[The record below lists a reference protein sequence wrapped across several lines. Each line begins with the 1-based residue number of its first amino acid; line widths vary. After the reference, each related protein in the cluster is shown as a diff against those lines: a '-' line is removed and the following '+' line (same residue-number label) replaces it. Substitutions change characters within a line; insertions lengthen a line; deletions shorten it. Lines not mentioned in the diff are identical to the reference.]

1 MNMKRIILGFI
12 LCAAVVA
19 GIAATATKTPILR
32 GILQSDLDGAGYAI
46 TNVIIDG
53 SGITNFAGAAQTNNT
68 IVAAGTNAVVLTNS
82 AGGVTVYTVSSTA
95 TGSGTGQTNDTRIA
109 PGANVTVTT
118 NASGGVTLYTV
129 ASSATG
135 GQTNW
140 SVAAITNAGTAA
152 YSNSSAFYLTSN
164 PSNYITISDVP
175 TARTNWSL
183 SEITNAGTA
192 AYSNA
197 NVFEPAGTAQNAT
210 NGLGTAA
217 WKAVGYFDLAGAAQN
232 ATNGLGTAAW
242 SASSAFD
249 QSGAAQDAT
258 NGLGAAAWKALNYWD
273 VAGTAQNATNGY
285 APTATNIG
293 AYQAYLATN
302 ALNQSAFTGSVY
314 SSNIVGAASEAAH
327 STNADIA
334 VYVSTATLTNRVYG
348 SNVTGAVSEASHA
361 TNSDSATYAG
371 TATNATFLLTSVLT
385 NRIYATNVVSG
396 GQLPPGTVATNTAF
410 LTNAFLKEDGVN
422 RYWSFD
428 GASLTNVPF
437 SIFTNYAVGPTA
449 FTNVNGFGY
458 AMDTYGMTN
467 YWEFATVASVG
478 PVAILHSGID
488 TNTVITTNGGSFR
501 GAILDLS
508 ASASAPASNQ
518 LVTAGWTRNLLTAAN
533 IPYYATTNVD
543 TGATNV
549 GTSQLVYKYESAI
562 PLPSARSYAAAFL
575 TNDGYLGAVITTN
588 TFQEL
593 SGGVLVAPVVG
604 WAGGTGTR
612 SFTYKAELY
621 VSSDKTNWY
630 GDWSSGTITLGA
642 NTTNY
647 TPLLVDVP
655 RTVATN
661 AAGFYLQRR
670 LKITSITYGG
680 SPSVWVLV
688 GTNSLTGASDAAH
701 ISLPNPTSTAG
712 NAYLAA
718 NQIFT
723 GTNTFTQTIQGT
735 ATNANTAT
743 LASYVSGTLTNAIS
757 ANGNIDATGTFTGN
771 GSGLTNLN
779 ASNLASG
786 TVSQARLP
794 IMQFSGGANS
804 GAGNLSSTTRY
815 MALVGGANVSSTE
828 ANAANVIPTACTL
841 TNLYVRVPS
850 TIGAGT
856 NVTFYLMTNGVQSL
870 MTVSILANG
879 TTAVQGSDTTHGVSI
894 AAGTTTSLSYVGNNS
909 TQASSA
915 SIFTWNFQW
924 Y

>member
-1 MNMKRIILGFI
+1 MRLFLTLL
-12 LCAAVVA
+12 LCLVGLDLQAQALWRNFFTTNQTPIVDVVA
-19 GIAATATKTPILR
+19 GSNATVVATTP
-32 GILQSDLDGAGYAI
+32 
-46 TNVIIDG
+46 NVF
-53 SGITNFAGAAQTNNT
+53 TRRF
-68 IVAAGTNAVVLTNS
+68 
-82 AGGVTVYTVSSTA
+82 TVSSTA
-95 TGSGTGQTNDTRIA
+95 TGGGGTVYGSNVVGTVGSATNATY
-109 PGANVTVTT
+109 VTT
-118 NASGGVTLYTV
+118 PILTNAVTNFTIT
-129 ASSATG
+129 SAMVTNVLPAVLTNNTTG
-135 GQTNW
+135 
-140 SVAAITNAGTAA
+140 NAGTAT
-152 YSNSSAFYLTSN
+152 YVTTPVLTNQVYGSNVS
-164 PSNYITISDVP
+164 
-175 TARTNWSL
+175 
-183 SEITNAGTA
+183 
-192 AYSNA
+192 
-197 NVFEPAGTAQNAT
+197 
-210 NGLGTAA
+210 
-217 WKAVGYFDLAGAAQN
+217 
-232 ATNGLGTAAW
+232 
-242 SASSAFD
+242 
-249 QSGAAQDAT
+249 
-258 NGLGAAAWKALNYWD
+258 
-273 VAGTAQNATNGY
+273 
-285 APTATNIG
+285 
-293 AYQAYLATN
+293 
-302 ALNQSAFTGSVY
+302 GSV
-314 SSNIVGAASEAAH
+314 SEAAH
-327 STNADIA
+327 ATNADIA

-361 TNSDSATYAG
+361 TNADSATYAG
-371 TATNATFLLTSVLT
+371 TATNATFVLTSTLT

-467 YWEFATVASVG
+467 YWEFATVANVG

-533 IPYYATTNVD
+533 IPYYASTNID

-549 GTSQLVYKYESAI
+549 GTSQLTYKYESAI

-647 TPLLVDVP
+647 TPLVVDVP

-661 AAGFYLQRR
+661 AGGFYLQRR

-718 NQIFT
+718 NQTFT
-723 GTNTFTQTIQGT
+723 GTNTFSTW
-735 ATNANTAT
+735 
-743 LASYVSGTLTNAIS
+743 LA
-757 ANGNIDATGTFTGN
+757 GN
-771 GSGLTNLN
+771 GGGLTNLPVRSVGITIDGGGS
-779 ASNLASG
+779 AVTTGTKGYIEVPYACTILSATMLAD
-786 TVSQARLP
+786 QN
-794 IMQFSGGANS
+794 GGCGINVWRTNSTGFPPTAVGKIS
-804 GAGNLSSTTRY
+804 GAATPVL
-815 MALVGGANVSSTE
+815 
-828 ANAANVIPTACTL
+828 TATNWMRDSTL
-841 TNLYVRVPS
+841 TGWTKTL
-850 TIGAGT
+850 
-856 NVTFYLMTNGVQSL
+856 
-870 MTVSILANG
+870 
-879 TTAVQGSDTTHGVSI
+879 
-894 AAGTTTSLSYVGNNS
+894 AAGDILGFNVESNATITRITL
-909 TQASSA
+909 QLKL
-915 SIFTWNFQW
+915 QP
-924 Y
+924 